1 MPLSASQ
8 TEGGGGIGSGGS
20 GSFCTNSMGKLN
32 FLISIDKKMHIFI
45 NSFTYCLKFGTKM
58 KYLIWFV
65 SLKHLDLNINLL
77 PCKHFP
83 LICSFLYGRVQNMS
97 KVLGN

>member
-1 MPLSASQ
+1 MCRMVGRICVIQTPKLINDQ
-8 TEGGGGIGSGGS
+8 TEGGGGS

-32 FLISIDKKMHIFI
+32 FLISIDKKMQIFI

-77 PCKHFP
+77 P
-83 LICSFLYGRVQNMS
+83 
-97 KVLGN
+97 